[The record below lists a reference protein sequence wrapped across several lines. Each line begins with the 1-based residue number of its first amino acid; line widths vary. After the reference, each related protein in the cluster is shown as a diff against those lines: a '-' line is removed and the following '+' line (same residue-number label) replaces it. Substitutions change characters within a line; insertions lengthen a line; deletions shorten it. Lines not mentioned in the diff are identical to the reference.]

1 MSCILVFAFWRPIAF
16 SFFFFHTESTTV
28 SIGSSE
34 PVVCGSVVTICRKE
48 RSEDRGRVQ
57 ERAVGNMVEIQYI
70 VLECQK
76 GTGGALHTAAR
87 VYKSFVT

>member
-1 MSCILVFAFWRPIAF
+1 
-16 SFFFFHTESTTV
+16 
-28 SIGSSE
+28 
-34 PVVCGSVVTICRKE
+34 
-48 RSEDRGRVQ
+48 
-57 ERAVGNMVEIQYI
+57 MVEIQYI